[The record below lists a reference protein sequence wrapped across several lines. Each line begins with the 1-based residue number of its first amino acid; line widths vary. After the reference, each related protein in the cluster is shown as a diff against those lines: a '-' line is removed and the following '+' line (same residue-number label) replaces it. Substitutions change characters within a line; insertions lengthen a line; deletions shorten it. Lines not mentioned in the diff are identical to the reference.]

1 MSRYIDAEKLKN
13 HFSWWK
19 GGTDTMTLDEALENF
34 NTIIDLQPTH
44 DNLEEVVY
52 CKDCK
57 YLGVKDFAYGY
68 CKYKMTGIIYPDYFC
83 CYGELDKK
91 KNEG

>member
-1 MSRYIDAEKLKN
+1 
-13 HFSWWK
+13 
-19 GGTDTMTLDEALENF
+19 MTLDEALENF

-68 CKYKMTGIIYPDYFC
+68 CKHKMT
-83 CYGELDKK
+83 
-91 KNEG
+91 

>member
-1 MSRYIDAEKLKN
+1 MDA
-13 HFSWWK
+13 
-19 GGTDTMTLDEALENF
+19 
-34 NTIIDLQPTH
+34 IISDKEMNNEI

-68 CKYKMTGIIYPDYFC
+68 CKHKMTGIIYPDYFC

-91 KNEG
+91 KNKG